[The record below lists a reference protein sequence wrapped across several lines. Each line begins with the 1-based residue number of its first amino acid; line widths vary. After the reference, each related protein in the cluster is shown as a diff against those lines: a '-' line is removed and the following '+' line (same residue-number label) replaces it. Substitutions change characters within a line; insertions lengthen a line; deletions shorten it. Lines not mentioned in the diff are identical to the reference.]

1 MVEAKNNYDM
11 NTEINS
17 SQALKIGILAS
28 VFFTILIWVTDQLW
42 LQEPIL
48 LPKPEGIAF
57 WYKWQLL
64 EPSFMSRLT
73 AWILFLFHQCSI
85 WWLIYKAQQSQP
97 KYTSGL
103 HWFNIAAL
111 MVNAIFILLHLIQ
124 TSIWYDGLAQDV
136 TEVSA
141 QWSVIVLLF
150 VVLIMENHRRGMF
163 FGKPLNF
170 VTAAAH
176 GLRKYHGYYFSWAT
190 IYTFWY
196 HPMLMTQAHIFGFFY
211 MFLLLLQGSL
221 FFTRAHLNSNWTT
234 FVEVMVVIHALM
246 VALMIGHNWPMFVFG
261 FLGIFM
267 VTQLYGLPIS
277 QKMRMFLWALFLAF
291 YFLVYNFQEWENFYE
306 IIFITSTE
314 WGCAMLLS
322 ALILFFQSDFIKNL
336 FNTKKI
342 QS

>member
-1 MVEAKNNYDM
+1 MVQSKLIYTM
-11 NTEINS
+11 NTKINS
-17 SQALKIGILAS
+17 AKALKIGIAAS
-28 VFFTILIWVTDQLW
+28 FFFTILIWVTDQFW
-42 LQEPIL
+42 FQDHTL

-73 AWILFLFHQCSI
+73 VWVLFLLHQCSI

-97 KYTSGL
+97 KYIAGL

-111 MVNAIFILLHLIQ
+111 IINAVFILLHLLQ
-124 TSIWYDGLAQDV
+124 TAIWYDGLAQDV

-150 VVLIMENHRRGMF
+150 VVLIMENQRRGMF

-170 VTAAAH
+170 VTTAAQ
-176 GLRKYHGYYFSWAT
+176 GLRKYHGYYFAWAT

-196 HPMLMTQAHIFGFFY
+196 HPMVMTQGHIFGFFY

-221 FFTRAHLNSNWTT
+221 FFTRAHLNSKWTT

-246 VALMIGHNWPMFVFG
+246 VAVMIGHNWPMFVFG
-261 FLGIFM
+261 FLDIFM

-291 YFLVYNFQEWENFYE
+291 YFVVYNAQEWENFYE

-336 FNTKKI
+336 TTTKKT

>member
-1 MVEAKNNYDM
+1 M
-11 NTEINS
+11 NTDINS
-17 SQALKIGILAS
+17 AKALKIGILAS
-28 VFFTILIWVTDQLW
+28 LFFTVLIWITDQLW
-42 LQEPIL
+42 FQEPIL
-48 LPKPEGIAF
+48 LPKPEGISF

-64 EPSFMSRLT
+64 EPTVISRLT
-73 AWILFLFHQCSI
+73 GWILFLLHQCSI
-85 WWLIYKAQQSQP
+85 WWLIYKAQQSKP
-97 KYTSGL
+97 KYTAGL
-103 HWFNIAAL
+103 HWFNIAAHII
-111 MVNAIFILLHLIQ
+111 NAVFILLHLIQ

-150 VVLIMENHRRGMF
+150 VVLIMENQRRGMF
-163 FGKPLNF
+163 FGKPLSF

-176 GLRKYHGYYFSWAT
+176 GLRKYHGYYFAWAT

-196 HPMLMTQAHIFGFFY
+196 HPMIMTQGHIFGFFY

-221 FFTRAHLNSNWTT
+221 FFTRAHLNSIWTT

-277 QKMRMFLWALFLAF
+277 QKMRMLLWALFLAF

-336 FNTKKI
+336 FTAKKI